1 MFYQPASQKFLLLKV
16 KKKEKKSLSKPSVT
30 MVVQMVVQHIIQF
43 SKFDYCCLNYL
54 NMLKGHNSAAICGS
68 LTLICPAYQRTMS
81 RMREPR
87 DVLSQ
92 FLVHIL

>member
-1 MFYQPASQKFLLLKV
+1 MFYQPASQKFQLLKV
-16 KKKEKKSLSKPSVT
+16 KIKDKKSLSKPSVT

-54 NMLKGHNSAAICGS
+54 NMLKGHNSAICGS

-87 DVLSQ
+87 DVLGK